1 MSNNKSA
8 QQKKDDRSPSTTG
21 HGVPEIDAKELGQ
34 KEENSFFLF
43 AFGY

>member
-1 MSNNKSA
+1 MSKSA

-34 KEENSFFLF
+34 KEENSFFSLC
-43 AFGY
+43 FGY